1 MLHSFSFS
9 ILPPGIGFSM
19 WSPENPEVKAITMK
33 WIGLIGDVFIRL
45 LKCIVLPLVFVS
57 ITMSVMDMLSLGEA
71 GTIVGTTI
79 GLYAFTTVC
88 AAVIGCVVSSQFAR
102 LYTLGDGAD
111 EPVTSEIRLECGT
124 GSGTYLTEQADGS
137 VMCSLA
143 GENMT
148 STFLVD
154 DLNGYFQQSAA
165 AQGLAELSLSESIYQ
180 VRKC

>member
-1 MLHSFSFS
+1 
-9 ILPPGIGFSM
+9 
-19 WSPENPEVKAITMK
+19 MK